1 MRPRIGR
8 GFLQIELTEELYMRS
23 CTAKKLSVI
32 LSRCWIEFERAKLLP
47 ESVQLVHLVLV
58 HKHRFGEHLYQ
69 GNLALGWGGR
79 GGREGESNV
88 GPDLA
93 VETLLLQRP
102 TQRFESTPR
111 PLLLTGRAYVLREI
125 AHFRD
130 SGRRRRLVIESAPP
144 IGQGSD
150 LFWPGDEPDLFR
162 QCLRQCQ
169 GQFTLSHRRSRLVTK
184 DQWCKSTYTEHHP
197 LAQRTTEEV

>member
-111 PLLLTGRAYVLREI
+111 PPLSTGVKLRISETLGV
-125 AHFRD
+125 AGGW
-130 SGRRRRLVIESAPP
+130 SSKA
-144 IGQGSD
+144 
-150 LFWPGDEPDLFR
+150 
-162 QCLRQCQ
+162 LRQLDRVVICS
-169 GQFTLSHRRSRLVTK
+169 GPVTNQISSGNVS
-184 DQWCKSTYTEHHP
+184 DSVRANSP
-197 LAQRTTEEV
+197 